1 MNVPRR
7 WIWPA
12 VNLKNTLLVD
22 GVTRLV
28 KKVVRSDK
36 MRQNFIGKSQ
46 VRS

>member
-1 MNVPRR
+1 MNDSQ
-7 WIWPA
+7 
-12 VNLKNTLLVD
+12 D
-22 GVTRLV
+22 GPRLV

>member
-1 MNVPRR
+1 LPIKWGFGEAQEDLRGRNY
-7 WIWPA
+7 
-12 VNLKNTLLVD
+12 
-22 GVTRLV
+22 RLV